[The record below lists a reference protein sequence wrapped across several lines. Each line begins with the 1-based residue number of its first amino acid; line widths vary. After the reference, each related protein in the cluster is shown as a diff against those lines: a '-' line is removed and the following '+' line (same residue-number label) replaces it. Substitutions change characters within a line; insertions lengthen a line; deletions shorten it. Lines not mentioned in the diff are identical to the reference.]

1 MPRGIPIPG
10 GARAEPLQLSFIG
23 PTLQVVDEDADVRGV
38 RLSLLY
44 GVNENVTGLDVGL
57 VSHARDHV
65 KGVQLGSVLPL
76 VNWKFD

>member
-23 PTLQVVDEDADVRGV
+23 PTLQLVDDDADVRGV